1 MKHLCP
7 NQKKETTPMLYI
19 SGPLTWADPITSKIK
34 LIGVASWSTGCG
46 KRGKPGVYAKVAT
59 ALGWVKQT
67 VGSCWFLN
75 MMSCSGLLYFT

>member
-7 NQKKETTPMLYI
+7 NKKRKLVLYSNSEII

-59 ALGWVKQT
+59 ALGWVMQT

-75 MMSCSGLLYFT
+75 MMSCS